1 MVIIPAI
8 DLKGGKCVRLVQG
21 KEGTETIFHEDPIT
35 VARFWEKQGA
45 KRLHII
51 DLDGAFLKRP
61 YHVDIV
67 TKIAQTV
74 TIPVQVGGGIR
85 TVEDIEAYLNAGV
98 RWVILGTLAL
108 ENEEEFARIC
118 ENFPGR
124 IILAIDAKNGKVAIE
139 GWKKVTGE
147 DAFVLARH
155 AERLG
160 VTGINY
166 TDISRDG
173 METGPNIT
181 ALKQLLEKIS
191 LPVYV
196 AGGIAS
202 LEDIKKLLPLK
213 AEGLAGAII
222 GRALYTGKIDLKKAI
237 ALAGRA

>member
-8 DLKGGKCVRLVQG
+8 DLKEGRCVRLIQG
-21 KEGTETIFHEDPIT
+21 KEGTETVFHEDPIA
-35 VARFWEKQGA
+35 VARFWEEQGA

-67 TKIAQTV
+67 TKIAQAV

-108 ENEEEFARIC
+108 ENEKGFAQIC
-118 ENFPGR
+118 KRFPDQ

-147 DAFVLARH
+147 DAFVFARR
-155 AERLG
+155 AEKLG
-160 VTGINY
+160 VAGINY

-173 METGPNIT
+173 METGPNIES
-181 ALKQLLEKIS
+181 LRQLLEKIS

-202 LEDIKKLLPLK
+202 LEDIEKLLPLK

-237 ALAGRA
+237 ELAGRA